1 MIKEF
6 VSSLSGNIR
15 ERTQSPLL
23 GSYTIALIACNWKP
37 ITVLFTSQATGRP
50 LVQEVS
56 SEFSGF
62 FWGLGVPLMVA
73 IVFSIL
79 YPTVK
84 ALIGSLNSRARMIE
98 IKVEA
103 NLEAIK
109 EDLRE
114 WREAKRKDRV
124 DSLLK
129 SLEDIVVEDKLGYHD
144 LKRIMDI
151 LPDEESLR
159 AKQPNKSM
167 QPTANAS
174 AD

>member
-6 VSSLSGNIR
+6 INSLSGNIR

-23 GSYTIALIACNWKP
+23 GSYTIVVIACNWKP
-37 ITVLFTSQATGRP
+37 IVVLLTSQASGAT

-56 SEFSGF
+56 SEFSGLF
-62 FWGLGVPLMVA
+62 LGVGVPLMVA
-73 IVFSIL
+73 ITFSIL
-79 YPTVK
+79 YPVTK
-84 ALIGSLNSRARMIE
+84 ALIGSLNSRARMVE

-103 NLEAIK
+103 NLE
-109 EDLRE
+109 EVREGLRE
-114 WREAKRKDRV
+114 WRESKRKDRV
-124 DSLLK
+124 ESLLK
-129 SLEDIVVEDKLGYHD
+129 SLDGIVMEDELGYHD

-159 AKQPNKSM
+159 AKKPNKST
-167 QPTANAS
+167 QSTANAS

>member
-6 VSSLSGNIR
+6 VSSLLGNVR
-15 ERTQSPLL
+15 ERGQSPLL
-23 GSYTIALIACNWKP
+23 GSYSIALMACNWKP
-37 ITVLFTSQATGRP
+37 IVVLFTSQATGKP

-62 FWGLGVPLMVA
+62 CLGLGMPLIVA
-73 IVFSIL
+73 IAFSIL
-79 YPTVK
+79 YPTTK

-98 IKVEA
+98 VKVEEK
-103 NLEAIK
+103 LEAIK

-114 WREAKRKDRV
+114 KRESKRRDRV
-124 DSLLK
+124 ESLLK
-129 SLEDIVVEDKLGYHD
+129 SLEDIVAQDKLGYHD

-151 LPDEESLR
+151 LPDEEHLR
-159 AKQPNKSM
+159 ARKPNKSM
-167 QPTANAS
+167 QATAEAS

>member
-1 MIKEF
+1 
-6 VSSLSGNIR
+6 
-15 ERTQSPLL
+15 
-23 GSYTIALIACNWKP
+23 
-37 ITVLFTSQATGRP
+37 
-50 LVQEVS
+50 
-56 SEFSGF
+56 
-62 FWGLGVPLMVA
+62 
-73 IVFSIL
+73 
-79 YPTVK
+79 
-84 ALIGSLNSRARMIE
+84 MIE

-109 EDLRE
+109 EELRE

-124 DSLLK
+124 ESLLK

-159 AKQPNKSM
+159 AKKPNKSM